1 MKKRLMRHMLATLTF
16 SMIFVITFFAVITNY
31 KYMENS
37 KAMLKVNNEIVV
49 KMLKFNDVKDKK
61 TIVPYIFNDSDI
73 RISCVDQNDK
83 LIFDSHL
90 KNHDGE
96 FYGEREEIIEA
107 REKGEGFKI
116 RYSQSENMN
125 TMYFAKLLENGFI
138 IRTSTSLGDVS
149 ILRGKYFIYYL
160 IIIILSTLGAFI
172 FASKLSSS
180 IVNPI
185 KKLEFITSRIAAGEL
200 DRRVNINSKD
210 EIGQL
215 SNTFNNMAD
224 KLQYTINDSIEKQ
237 NKLEAILKSMDNGVI
252 AVDKDF
258 KIIMINPYAKEIFS
272 IEQDIIGENLLDKIK
287 SYELKEI
294 FKEDNIEDYRE
305 VKILSPKEKNLR
317 VKTTDIKIGKQLIGT
332 VAVVQDVTEIKKLEN
347 IRSQFVANV
356 THELKTPL
364 TSIRGFAETLKY
376 VEDKETKDKFLNII
390 NDESDRLTRLINDI
404 LALSHIENSNDMK
417 LENISIN
424 EMLEDIVYLMENSAK
439 DKNIELFIVGDKVQP
454 IKGDRDRF
462 KQMMINLVDNGI
474 KYTEEG
480 GKVYIGAKE
489 EDNNCIVW
497 VEDTG
502 VGISKEHVERLFER
516 FYRVDKARSRSQGGT
531 GLGLA
536 IVKHIVLGFGGTI
549 KIESE
554 EGKGS
559 KFIIRIPIKSN
570 LV

>member
-49 KMLKFNDVKDKK
+49 KMLKSNDVKDKK

-96 FYGEREEIIEA
+96 FYGKREEIIEA

-376 VEDKETKDKFLNII
+376 VEDRETKDKFLNII

-404 LALSHIENSNDMK
+404 LALSHIENSNSMK

-439 DKNIELFIVGDKVQP
+439 DKNIELFIVGDKMQP

-462 KQMMINLVDNGI
+462 KQMMINLVDNVLNI
-474 KYTEEG
+474 LK
-480 GKVYIGAKE
+480 KAV
-489 EDNNCIVW
+489 
-497 VEDTG
+497 
-502 VGISKEHVERLFER
+502 R
-516 FYRVDKARSRSQGGT
+516 F
-531 GLGLA
+531 
-536 IVKHIVLGFGGTI
+536 I
-549 KIESE
+549 
-554 EGKGS
+554 
-559 KFIIRIPIKSN
+559 
-570 LV
+570 

>member
-49 KMLKFNDVKDKK
+49 KMLKSNDVKDKK

-96 FYGEREEIIEA
+96 FYGKREEIIEA

-376 VEDKETKDKFLNII
+376 VEDRETKDKFLNII

-404 LALSHIENSNDMK
+404 LALSHIENSNNMK

-480 GKVYIGAKE
+480 GKVYIGAKK

-549 KIESE
+549 NIESE

-559 KFIIRIPIKSN
+559 KFIIRIPIK
-570 LV
+570 

>member
-31 KYMENS
+31 RYMENS
-37 KAMLKVNNEIVV
+37 KSMLKVNNEIVA
-49 KMLKFNDVKDKK
+49 KMLKSNDIKDKN
-61 TIVPYIFNDSDI
+61 ISVPYIFSNSDI
-73 RISCVDQNDK
+73 RISCIDK
-83 LIFDSHL
+83 NNKLVFDSHL
-90 KNHDGE
+90 KNHNGE
-96 FYGEREEIIEA
+96 FYGKRDEIIEA
-107 REKGEGFKI
+107 RENGEGFKI

-125 TMYFAKLLENGFI
+125 TIYFAKLLENGLI
-138 IRTSTSLGDVS
+138 IRTSTNLSDIS
-149 ILRGKYFIYYL
+149 ILQGKYFLYYL
-160 IIIILSTLGAFI
+160 IIIIFSTLGAFI

-224 KLQYTINDSIEKQ
+224 KLQYTISDSIGKQ

-258 KIIMINPYAKEIFS
+258 KIIMINPYAKEIFG
-272 IEQDIIGENLLDKIK
+272 IQQDIIGEDLLDKIK
-287 SYELKEI
+287 NHELKEI
-294 FKEDNIEDYRE
+294 FKENDIEDYKE
-305 VKILSPKEKNLR
+305 VKIFSPKEKDLR
-317 VKTTDIKIGKQLIGT
+317 IKTTDIKIGKKLIGT

-404 LALSHIENSNDMK
+404 LVLSDIENSKDIK
-417 LENISIN
+417 LENIFIN
-424 EMLEDIVYLMENSAK
+424 EILEDIVYLMENSAK
-439 DKNIELFIVGDKVQP
+439 DKNIKLFIVGDKVSP
-454 IKGDRDRF
+454 IKGDKDNF

-474 KYTEEG
+474 KYTEKG
-480 GKVYIGAKE
+480 GQVYIGAKE

-536 IVKHIVLGFGGTI
+536 IVKHIILSFNGTI
-549 KIESE
+549 NIESQ

-559 KFIIRIPIKSN
+559 KFIIKIPIVK
-570 LV
+570 

>member
-16 SMIFVITFFAVITNY
+16 SMIFVITFFSVITNY

-37 KAMLKVNNEIVV
+37 KDMLKANNEIVA
-49 KMLKFNDVKDKK
+49 KILKSNDIKDKK
-61 TIVPYIFNDSDI
+61 AIVSYIFNDSDI
-73 RISCVDQNDK
+73 RISCIGQNDK
-83 LIFDSHL
+83 LVFDSHF
-90 KNHDGE
+90 KNRNGE
-96 FYGEREEIIEA
+96 FYGNREEIIEA
-107 REKGEGFKI
+107 KEKGEGFKI
-116 RYSQSENMN
+116 RPSQNENMN
-125 TMYFAKLLENGFI
+125 NIYFAKKLENGFI
-138 IRTSTSLGDVS
+138 IRTSTSFNNVS
-149 ILRGKYFIYYL
+149 ILQGKYFIYYL
-160 IIIILSTLGAFI
+160 IIIVLSILGAFI

-215 SNTFNNMAD
+215 STTFNNMAN

-258 KIIMINPYAKEIFS
+258 KIIMINPYATEIFS

-294 FKEDNIEDYRE
+294 FKEDNLENYRE
-305 VKILSPKEKNLR
+305 VKIYSPKEKDLR

-364 TSIRGFAETLKY
+364 TSIKGFTETLKY

-404 LALSHIENSNDMK
+404 LALSRIENSKDMK
-417 LENISIN
+417 LENIAIN
-424 EMLEDIVYLMENSAK
+424 EILEDIVYLMENSAK
-439 DKNIELFIVGDKVQP
+439 DKNIKLFIVGDKVRS
-454 IKGDRDRF
+454 IKGDIDRF

-474 KYTEEG
+474 KYSEQG

-489 EDNNCIVW
+489 EDNNCVVW

-536 IVKHIVLGFGGTI
+536 IVKHIVLGFDGTI
-549 KIESE
+549 DIESE
-554 EGKGS
+554 EKKGS
-559 KFIIRIPIKSN
+559 KFIIKIPIK
-570 LV
+570 

>member
-49 KMLKFNDVKDKK
+49 KMLKSNDVKDKK

-90 KNHDGE
+90 KNHDRE

-107 REKGEGFKI
+107 REKVEGFKI

-376 VEDKETKDKFLNII
+376 VEDRETKDKFLNII

-404 LALSHIENSNDMK
+404 LALSHIENSNNMK

-480 GKVYIGAKE
+480 GKVYIGAKK

-549 KIESE
+549 NIESE

-559 KFIIRIPIKSN
+559 KFIIRIPIK
-570 LV
+570 

>member
-31 KYMENS
+31 RYMENS
-37 KAMLKVNNEIVV
+37 KSMLKVNNEIVA
-49 KMLKFNDVKDKK
+49 KMLKSNDIKDKNI
-61 TIVPYIFNDSDI
+61 IVPYIFSNSDI
-73 RISCVDQNDK
+73 RISCIDK
-83 LIFDSHL
+83 NNKLVFDSHL
-90 KNHDGE
+90 KNHNGE
-96 FYGEREEIIEA
+96 FYGKRDEIIEA
-107 REKGEGFKI
+107 RENGEGFKI

-125 TMYFAKLLENGFI
+125 TIYFAKLLENGLI
-138 IRTSTSLGDVS
+138 IRTSTSLSDIS
-149 ILRGKYFIYYL
+149 ILQGKYFLYYL
-160 IIIILSTLGAFI
+160 IIIIFSTLGAFI

-224 KLQYTINDSIEKQ
+224 KLQYTISDSIGKQ

-258 KIIMINPYAKEIFS
+258 KIIMINPYAKEIFG
-272 IEQDIIGENLLDKIK
+272 IEQDIIGEDLLDKIK
-287 SYELKEI
+287 NYELKEI
-294 FKEDNIEDYRE
+294 FKENDIEDYKE
-305 VKILSPKEKNLR
+305 VKIFSPKEKDLR
-317 VKTTDIKIGKQLIGT
+317 IKTTDIKIGKKLIGT

-404 LALSHIENSNDMK
+404 LVLSDIENSKDIK
-417 LENISIN
+417 LENIFIN
-424 EMLEDIVYLMENSAK
+424 EILEDIVYLMENSAK
-439 DKNIELFIVGDKVQP
+439 DKNIKLFIVGDKVSP
-454 IKGDRDRF
+454 IKGDKDNF

-474 KYTEEG
+474 KYTEKG
-480 GKVYIGAKE
+480 GQVYIGAKE

-536 IVKHIVLGFGGTI
+536 IVKHIILSFNGTI
-549 KIESE
+549 NIESE

-559 KFIIRIPIKSN
+559 KFIIKIPIIK
-570 LV
+570 

>member
-49 KMLKFNDVKDKK
+49 KMLKSNDVKDKK

-376 VEDKETKDKFLNII
+376 VEDRETKDKFLNII

-404 LALSHIENSNDMK
+404 LALSHIENSNSMK

-439 DKNIELFIVGDKVQP
+439 DKNIELFIVGDKMQP

-480 GKVYIGAKE
+480 GKVYIGAKK

-549 KIESE
+549 NIESE

>member
-1 MKKRLMRHMLATLTF
+1 MKKRLMRHMLVTLTF

-31 KYMENS
+31 RYMENS
-37 KAMLKVNNEIVV
+37 KANLKVNNEIVS
-49 KMLKFNDVKDKK
+49 KMLESNDIKNKND
-61 TIVPYIFNDSDI
+61 IIPYIFGNSDI
-73 RISCVDQNDK
+73 RITCLDQNDK
-83 LIFDSHL
+83 LIFDSQL
-90 KNHDGE
+90 EKQQGE
-96 FYGEREEIIEA
+96 FYGKRDEIIEA
-107 REKGEGFKI
+107 RKNGEALKI
-116 RYSQSENMN
+116 RYSESKNKN
-125 TMYFAKLLENGFI
+125 TIYFAKVLKSGI
-138 IRTSTSLGDVS
+138 ILRTSTNLNDIS
-149 ILRGKYFIYYL
+149 IVQGKYSIYYL
-160 IIIILSTLGAFI
+160 IIIILSSMGAFI

-180 IVNPI
+180 IVKPI

-200 DRRVNINSKD
+200 DRRVNIKSKD

-258 KIIMINPYAKEIFS
+258 RIIMINPYAKEIFD
-272 IEQDIIGENLLDKIK
+272 IEEDIIGENLLDRIK
-287 SYELKEI
+287 SYELKDI
-294 FKEDNIEDYRE
+294 FKQDNIEEYRE
-305 VKILSPKEKNLR
+305 VKIFYPKEKDLR
-317 VKTTDIKIGKQLIGT
+317 IKTTDIKIGKQLIGT

-347 IRSQFVANV
+347 MRSQFVANV

-390 NDESDRLTRLINDI
+390 NDEADRLTRLINDI
-404 LALSHIENSNDMK
+404 LALSDIENNKDMK
-417 LENISIN
+417 QESIHVN
-424 EMLEDIVYLMENSAK
+424 EILEDIVYLMENSSEE
-439 DKNIELFIVGDKVQP
+439 KNIELFIVGDKVSN
-454 IKGDRDRF
+454 IKGDKDKF

-489 EDNNCIVW
+489 EENNCVLW

-502 VGISKEHVERLFER
+502 VGISKEHIERLFER
-516 FYRVDKARSRSQGGT
+516 FYRVDKARSRRQGGT

-536 IVKHIVLGFGGTI
+536 IVKHIVLGFNGTI
-549 KIESE
+549 NIESE

-559 KFIIRIPIKSN
+559 KFIIKIPIS
-570 LV
+570 